1 MANDPPIPHFSK
13 LAEELIGDLRG
24 IATVAPR
31 RQRKRPTQ
39 GLPALVEALLQQ
51 YQVGRDSPE
60 QIIRDHWVEVVG
72 TANAAYAHAA
82 QIDPRG
88 RLIVLASHSVVR
100 NELFLHRQIIVAR
113 IRKLPGCDHVK
124 SLNLRAG

>member
-1 MANDPPIPHFSK
+1 MAHDPAPPRFSK

-24 IATVAPR
+24 IATIEPH
-31 RQRKRPTQ
+31 RQRKRPTK
-39 GLPALVEALLQQ
+39 GLSSLVEELLQK

-60 QIIRDHWVEVVG
+60 QVIRDHWTEIVG
-72 TANAAYAHAA
+72 SANASYAHAA
-82 QIDPRG
+82 QIDPKG

-100 NELFLHRQIIVAR
+100 NELFHHRQTIVER

-124 SLNLRAG
+124 SFNLRAG